1 MASTSTETANGP
13 PRVLVVDDEPVA
25 RTVVGARI
33 ASLGAQVVEAGDG
46 ASALQKLLK
55 EPFDAAII
63 DLEMPGLDGFEL
75 IGCIRGHPQL
85 KHLAVV
91 VLSGREDATAIRN
104 ALQAGATSY
113 LLKPLNWAAF
123 SEHIRSCIGLRERA
137 VPATSD

>member
-1 MASTSTETANGP
+1 
-13 PRVLVVDDEPVA
+13 
-25 RTVVGARI
+25 
-33 ASLGAQVVEAGDG
+33 
-46 ASALQKLLK
+46 
-55 EPFDAAII
+55 
-63 DLEMPGLDGFEL
+63 MPGLDGFEL
-75 IGCIRGHPQL
+75 IGRIRGHPQL

-113 LLKPLNWAAF
+113 LLKPFNWAAF